1 MSVNSGMTETSRSLD
16 AATRSLSPFLTNR
29 TNILTF
35 KVSHHLA
42 VAALAI
48 GVLSGC
54 STNIREP
61 YALTYENAL
70 QRYPGSENVPDSALK
85 HFEAYFSHDAAGT
98 GKRPGLH
105 AADLY
110 ADDLYFSDTL
120 LTSEDKAQ
128 VVRHLESMLD
138 ATRQLEVRVLDSR
151 QTGADAYLVWQM
163 TATFVPVSQPV
174 TGYSIGVTH
183 LRFNDAGQIVLHQD
197 FWDASAGFYEHIPM
211 LGTIIRT
218 INGRFYE

>member
-1 MSVNSGMTETSRSLD
+1 MRFTI
-16 AATRSLSPFLTNR
+16 TRQ
-29 TNILTF
+29 
-35 KVSHHLA
+35 LA
-42 VAALAI
+42 IAALAA
-48 GVLSGC
+48 GSLSGC
-54 STNIREP
+54 SASTREP
-61 YALTYENAL
+61 YALTYETAL
-70 QRYPGSENVPDSALK
+70 QRYPGSETVADSALTQ
-85 HFEAYFSHDAAGT
+85 FIAYFSHEATPT
-98 GKRPGLH
+98 GQSSALH

-138 ATRQLEVRVLDSR
+138 ATQHLEVRVLDTQ

-163 TATFVPVSQPV
+163 TATFMPVSQQV
-174 TGYSIGVTH
+174 TGHSIGVTH
-183 LRFNDAGQIVLHQD
+183 LRFNDAGEIVLHQD
-197 FWDASAGFYEHIPM
+197 FWDASAGFYEHVPV

>member
-1 MSVNSGMTETSRSLD
+1 LRILGFRISR
-16 AATRSLSPFLTNR
+16 
-29 TNILTF
+29 
-35 KVSHHLA
+35 HL
-42 VAALAI
+42 VFAALAA
-48 GVLSGC
+48 GLLSGC
-54 STNIREP
+54 SKSTSEP
-61 YALTYENAL
+61 YALTYKTAL
-70 QRYPGSENVPDSALK
+70 QRYPGSETVADSALSQ
-85 HFEAYFSHDAAGT
+85 FVAYFSHEAART
-98 GKRPGLH
+98 GKGSAPH

-138 ATRQLEVRVLDSR
+138 ATQHLEVRILDTQ

-174 TGYSIGVTH
+174 TGYSVGVTH

-197 FWDASAGFYEHIPM
+197 FWDASAGFYEHIPI